1 MNIETINHPINMTRL
16 VGSEKKT
23 KVIEGDVNVP
33 DIKPDILS
41 LTCVENEVFITKQEI
56 SDGKVNI
63 EGTMEVCIIYMSEDE
78 GGSFRNLTGSFN
90 FTESFTMDDINE
102 NSIVDLKVFKGPI
115 ECKVVNGRKVN
126 IKSPVTLDIRVMN
139 TSECNIAKDVV
150 NEKNLELQKK
160 NINLNVLQNCK
171 MQDIDVQETVS
182 LDEGCKPMGEI
193 LRCSLKITNED
204 YKISYNKIFAKADAI
219 VKIIYVAD
227 DETQS
232 IESFETSIPVMGFI
246 DYEGINDTMEVTLD
260 YCVRSYCIK
269 PLYQDLKS
277 LSFSVDGKI
286 GVRVCVY
293 QKEST
298 EIIDDIYCP
307 DCNLKC
313 EYEDI
318 RLLQN
323 LINQVDS
330 IEITQGL
337 LVPELDNIKI
347 LNINAQPN
355 INTKNVL
362 DGKIALEG
370 NVNFDI
376 LNYNENKKVLDDK
389 KMELPFAQVVKVP
402 NLQSGMNVDV
412 EMNISNI
419 EFAKIDSNQ
428 IQMKLDAKVTTHV
441 NKEENINGIKNIE
454 SSEEKLPEMP
464 SIIIY
469 YVKAGDTLW
478 NIAKRYRTTVKEIMT
493 YNELKDDKIY
503 PNQQLI
509 IPKKSIKVT
518 AELL

>member
-1 MNIETINHPINMTRL
+1 MNIETINQPINMTKL

-41 LTCVENEVFITKQEI
+41 LTCVENDVFITKQEI
-56 SDGKVNI
+56 LDGKVNV

-78 GGSFRNLTGSFN
+78 NGSFKNLTGSFN
-90 FTESFTMDDINE
+90 FAESFNMNDINE

-150 NEKNLELQKK
+150 NEKNLELKKK

-171 MQDIDVQETVS
+171 IQDIDIQENVS
-182 LDEGCKPMGEI
+182 LDEGSKPIGEI

-227 DETQS
+227 DDSQS
-232 IESFETSIPVMGFI
+232 IEAFETSIPVMGFI
-246 DYEGINDTMEVTLD
+246 DYEGISDNMEVTLD
-260 YCVRSYCIK
+260 YCIRSYCIK

-277 LSFSVDGKI
+277 LSFSVDGKV

-323 LINQVDS
+323 LINQVDN

-337 LVPELDNIKI
+337 LIPELDSIKI

-355 INTKNVL
+355 INAKNVL

-376 LNYNENKKVLDDK
+376 LNYNENKKVLDAK
-389 KMELPFAQVVKVP
+389 KMELPFAQVIKVP
-402 NLQSGMNVDV
+402 NLQSGMNVDA
-412 EMNISNI
+412 EMDINNI
-419 EFAKIDSNQ
+419 EFAKIDPSQ
-428 IQMKLDAKVTTHV
+428 IQMKLEAKVIIHV
-441 NKEENINGIKNIE
+441 NKEENIKGIKNIE
-454 SSEEKLPEMP
+454 SSEEKLPEMS

-469 YVKAGDTLW
+469 YVKTGDTLW
-478 NIAKRYRTTVKEIMT
+478 NIAKKYRTTVKEIMN

-509 IPKKSIKVT
+509 IPKRSIKVT

>member
-1 MNIETINHPINMTRL
+1 MNIETINQPINMTRL

-23 KVIEGDVNVP
+23 KVVEGDVNVP

-90 FTESFTMDDINE
+90 FTESFNMNDINE

-182 LDEGCKPMGEI
+182 LDEGCKPIGEI

-260 YCVRSYCIK
+260 YCVRAYCIK

-370 NVNFDI
+370 NVNFNI

-402 NLQSGMNVDV
+402 NLQSGMNVNV
-412 EMNISNI
+412 EINICNI

-454 SSEEKLPEMP
+454 LSEEKLPEMP

-509 IPKKSIKVT
+509 IPKRSIKVT

>member
-1 MNIETINHPINMTRL
+1 MNIETINQPINMTRL

-286 GVRVCVY
+286 GVRDCVY

>member
-1 MNIETINHPINMTRL
+1 MNIETINQPINMTRL

-90 FTESFTMDDINE
+90 FTESFNMNDINE

-182 LDEGCKPMGEI
+182 LDEGCKPIGEI
-193 LRCSLKITNED
+193 LRCSLRITNED

-260 YCVRSYCIK
+260 YCVRAYCIK

-370 NVNFDI
+370 NVNFNI

-402 NLQSGMNVDV
+402 NLQSGMNVNV
-412 EMNISNI
+412 EMNICNI

-454 SSEEKLPEMP
+454 LSEEKLPEMP

-509 IPKKSIKVT
+509 IPKRSIKVT

>member
-1 MNIETINHPINMTRL
+1 MNIETINQPINMTRL

-90 FTESFTMDDINE
+90 FTESFNMNDINE

-182 LDEGCKPMGEI
+182 LDEGCKPIGEI
-193 LRCSLKITNED
+193 LRCSLRITNED

-260 YCVRSYCIK
+260 YCVRAYCIK

-370 NVNFDI
+370 NVNFNI

-402 NLQSGMNVDV
+402 NLQSGMNVNV
-412 EMNISNI
+412 EMNICNI

-441 NKEENINGIKNIE
+441 NKEENIDGIKNIE
-454 SSEEKLPEMP
+454 LSEEKLPEMP

-493 YNELKDDKIY
+493 
-503 PNQQLI
+503 
-509 IPKKSIKVT
+509 
-518 AELL
+518 

>member
-1 MNIETINHPINMTRL
+1 MNIETINQPINMTKL

-56 SDGKVNI
+56 LDGKVNV

-78 GGSFRNLTGSFN
+78 NGSFKNLTGSFN
-90 FTESFTMDDINE
+90 FTESFNMNGINE
-102 NSIVDLKVFKGPI
+102 NSIVDLRVFKGPI
-115 ECKVVNGRKVN
+115 ECKVVNARKVN

-160 NINLNVLQNCK
+160 SINLNVLQNCK
-171 MQDIDVQETVS
+171 MQDIDIQENIS
-182 LDEGCKPMGEI
+182 LDEGSKPIGE
-193 LRCSLKITNED
+193 LLKCSLKITNED
-204 YKISYNKIFAKADAI
+204 YKISYNKIFAKADAA

-232 IESFETSIPVMGFI
+232 IESFETSIPVMGFV
-246 DYEGINDTMEVTLD
+246 DYEGINDNKEVTLD

-313 EYEDI
+313 EYEDV

-323 LINQVDS
+323 IINQTDNV
-330 IEITQGL
+330 EINQGL
-337 LVPELDNIKI
+337 LIPELDNIKI

-376 LNYNENKKVLDDK
+376 LNYNENKKVLEDK

-402 NLQSGMNVDV
+402 NLQSGVNVDV
-412 EMNISNI
+412 EMNIRNI
-419 EFAKIDSNQ
+419 EFAKVDPSQ
-428 IQMKLDAKVTTHV
+428 IQMKLDANVVTHV
-441 NKEENINGIKNIE
+441 NKEENLNGIKSIE
-454 SSEEKLPEMP
+454 SSDDALPEMP
-464 SIIIY
+464 SIVIY

-478 NIAKRYRTTVKEIMT
+478 NIAKKYRTTVKEIMT

-509 IPKKSIKVT
+509 IPKRNNKMT
-518 AELL
+518 APLL

>member
-1 MNIETINHPINMTRL
+1 MNIETINQPINMTRL

-493 YNELKDDKIY
+493 YNEFKDDKIY

>member
-1 MNIETINHPINMTRL
+1 MNIETINQPINMTRL

-318 RLLQN
+318 SLLQN

>member
-1 MNIETINHPINMTRL
+1 MNIETINQPINMTRL

-102 NSIVDLKVFKGPI
+102 NSIVELKVFKGPI

-126 IKSPVTLDIRVMN
+126 IKTPVTLDIRVMN

-286 GVRVCVY
+286 GVRDCVY